1 MTKQLERLM
10 FVQGERCFFCEQS
23 IPEGEASV
31 EHLVARANGGVN
43 GDQNCVACCKSLNA
57 LLSSHPLKEKLRVVL
72 NQKGRFKCPR
82 PNGVIQVG
90 SQVSANGSP
99 GEKFGLVVAHL
110 KKLRPALPRKVEAL
124 RNTIASLFQKKL
136 TEDDIMSLVAELQS
150 GGYVVVTDG
159 KVAYELGV
167 IMRPYPAIG

>member
-1 MTKQLERLM
+1 M
-10 FVQGERCFFCEQS
+10 FFQGERCFFCEQS
-23 IPEGEASV
+23 IPKGEASV

-82 PNGVIQVG
+82 PNGVIQVA
-90 SQVSANGSP
+90 VTTNVHGSP
-99 GEKFGLVVAHL
+99 GGRLAPVIADL
-110 KKLRPALPRKVEAL
+110 KKRGPSRPRKVEAL
-124 RNTIASLFQKKL
+124 RNTINAVFQKKL
-136 TEDDIMSLVAELQS
+136 TEEDIRSLVAELQS

-159 KVAYELGV
+159 KVAYELG
-167 IMRPYPAIG
+167 